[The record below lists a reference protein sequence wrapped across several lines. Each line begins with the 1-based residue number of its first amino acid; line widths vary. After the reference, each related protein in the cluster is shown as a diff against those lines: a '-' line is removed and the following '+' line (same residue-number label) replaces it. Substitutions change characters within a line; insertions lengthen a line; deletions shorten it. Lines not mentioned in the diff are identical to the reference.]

1 MSCGSQQSE
10 IDHEYQ
16 GRNDRQELIEEIN
29 TRHALAGGCF
39 SYRLRDATG
48 GAKMLEVAMRDQ
60 DIAAPYSLRTE
71 GLELGQPVRSHENGR
86 ILDRYPLTGRG
97 LDALPDR
104 AVRVQVQAGDEGPT
118 PDLLT
123 LALIRG

>member
-16 GRNDRQELIEEIN
+16 GRNDRQELIEGIN

-48 GAKMLEVAMRDQ
+48 DAKMLEVAMRDQ
-60 DIAAPYSLRTE
+60 DIATPYSLRTE
-71 GLELGQPVRSHENGR
+71 GLELGQPVRSRENGR
-86 ILDRYPLTGRG
+86 ILDRYP
-97 LDALPDR
+97 PDR
-104 AVRVQVQAGDEGPT
+104 SWIGRSARPGCQGTGPSRRRRSH
-118 PDLLT
+118 P
-123 LALIRG
+123 

>member
-16 GRNDRQELIEEIN
+16 GRNDRQELIEGIN

-48 GAKMLEVAMRDQ
+48 GATMLEVAMRDQ
-60 DIAAPYSLRTE
+60 DSAAPYSLRAE
-71 GLELGQPVRSHENGR
+71 GLELGQPVRSRENGR

-104 AVRVQVQAGDEGPT
+104 AVRVQVQA
-118 PDLLT
+118 
-123 LALIRG
+123 